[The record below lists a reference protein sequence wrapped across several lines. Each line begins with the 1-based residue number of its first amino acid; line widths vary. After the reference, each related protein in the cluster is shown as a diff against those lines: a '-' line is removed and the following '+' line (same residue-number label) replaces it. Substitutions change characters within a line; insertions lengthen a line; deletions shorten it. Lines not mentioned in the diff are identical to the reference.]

1 MVVPSAPRIE
11 PTPPPAD
18 DFVPSRDGVL
28 ALIRNE
34 LQALQSQLIPE
45 SSPLPV
51 PSVAGG
57 PQSGE
62 LAF

>member
-1 MVVPSAPRIE
+1 MPQDE
-11 PTPPPAD
+11 PTPPLVD
-18 DFVPSRDGVL
+18 EFVPSRDGIL
-28 ALIRNE
+28 ALVRDK

-45 SSPLPV
+45 SPPLPV

-62 LAF
+62 LPF